1 MMHNVMFVLLGI
13 LAGVLSGL
21 FGLGGGFIL
30 IPALV
35 ILFGFSQHM
44 AQGTTLALMVPP
56 IGIFAAWM
64 YWKNGHVHLP
74 AAALIC
80 VGFIAGSILGARFVE
95 GIPDA
100 VLRRVFGGVFLVL
113 SLRMIFFK

>member
-1 MMHNVMFVLLGI
+1 MPT
-13 LAGVLSGL
+13 
-21 FGLGGGFIL
+21 
-30 IPALV
+30 PAT
-35 ILFGFSQHM
+35 I
-44 AQGTTLALMVPP
+44 ANPP
-56 IGIFAAWM
+56 QTIM
-64 YWKNGHVHLP
+64 P